1 MEPVGDVESHDSSS
15 SSGLERR
22 RRRSSALIL
31 VVILVLTLG
40 LFGTLTLVPGL
51 MASGL
56 LAYSFGLR
64 HAFDVDHIAAIDNIT
79 RKLTVSQ
86 SSPHTV
92 GMFFALG
99 HSLVVFLACCGI
111 LVTKSFMKNMLSTFH
126 AYGAVFGLAISAS
139 FLLALGILN
148 LCTAR
153 QLWMEWKGHAGD
165 HSHDATMGLWLRC
178 CPRLF
183 HAISKPRHMLIVGF
197 LFGLGFDTATEVG
210 LLGVVAVSHGL
221 AAPICILLLPLL
233 FMSGMCLLD
242 TLNGL
247 MMAWIYR
254 TSVEDDKKK
263 IYFNLF
269 VTVTSGHTCTAGSS
283 GGSNLQMITLSF
295 SEQEG
300 ATLPR
305 SKLEVHFLF
314 EGQETAAK
322 CSGQVAGDQVT
333 IIEEEQG
340 TRNSY
345 IGTVEQGGLLI
356 RGTVRC
362 ETSGRGNT
370 FEEGSVGSFIM
381 QRLLGKDP

>member
-1 MEPVGDVESHDSSS
+1 MPSSARSSLRPPFRAMEPVGDVESHDSSS

-31 VVILVLTLG
+31 VVILVLTIG
-40 LFGTLTLVPGL
+40 LFGTLTLVPAL

-79 RKLTVSQ
+79 RKLTVRQ

-99 HSLVVFLACCGI
+99 HSLAVFLACCGI
-111 LVTKSFMKNMLSTFH
+111 LVTKSFMKSMLSTFH
-126 AYGAVFGLAISAS
+126 AYGKIFGLAISAS

-153 QLWMEWKGHAGD
+153 QLWMEWKGHASD
-165 HSHDATMGLWLRC
+165 HSRDATMGLWLSC

-183 HAISKPRHMLIVGF
+183 QAISKPWHMLIVGF

-210 LLGVVAVSHGL
+210 LLGVEAVSHGL
-221 AAPICILLLPLL
+221 AAPIYILLLPFL

-254 TSVEDDKKK
+254 TSAEDDKKK

-269 VTVTSGHTCTAGSS
+269 VTVTSGLVAFLVGLIEMLGFVAERAH
-283 GGSNLQMITLSF
+283 LQSWFFRWIQSANDH
-295 SEQEG
+295 SE
-300 ATLPR
+300 
-305 SKLEVHFLF
+305 
-314 EGQETAAK
+314 
-322 CSGQVAGDQVT
+322 
-333 IIEEEQG
+333 
-340 TRNSY
+340 
-345 IGTVEQGGLLI
+345 
-356 RGTVRC
+356 
-362 ETSGRGNT
+362 
-370 FEEGSVGSFIM
+370 
-381 QRLLGKDP
+381 LLGAGVVLIFLVAMAVALCCFRRVFGQSHAQSSVYRRERSDSVQNELQRW